1 MKVERFEE
9 NSNWHIRKCGSV
21 GVSSTQHGKREM
33 LGRCGDL
40 RRCAFSDFFRCKFG
54 NCIHFSLLLLPMLRL
69 PLLLLL
75 LLLLLAS

>member
-40 RRCAFSDFFRCKFG
+40 RRCAFSDFF
-54 NCIHFSLLLLPMLRL
+54 SL
-69 PLLLLL
+69 
-75 LLLLLAS
+75 